1 VKRQQLVLL
10 YGGLV
15 LLVLLY
21 FFGNTT
27 PPATNS
33 PIANS
38 DNINSATLTTV
49 DVLNGAK
56 KNLTAQQ
63 SSYLAQLENSV
74 VRGDVKEQQ
83 VRVYRQLASYW
94 QDSLRNQEIAA
105 YYFGESAKLEN
116 SEKNLNF
123 AARLLLQYLMSE
135 ENPGMQTWLA
145 TNAKALF
152 EKSLQI
158 NPGNDSVQV
167 ELGACYLFGNISST
181 PMEGILK
188 IKQVADR
195 SPNNMYAQLMLGL
208 GDIKSGQYDKA
219 IERLQVVAQKE
230 PNNLQAIFN
239 LAETFE
245 RKGDKANAVIWYK
258 KVETMVNVPEAKQEI
273 EARIKTL
280 Q

>member
-1 VKRQQLVLL
+1 V
-10 YGGLV
+10 
-15 LLVLLY
+15 
-21 FFGNTT
+21 TT
-27 PPATNS
+27 A
-33 PIANS
+33 
-38 DNINSATLTTV
+38 
-49 DVLNGAK
+49 DVVNAAK
-56 KNLTAQQ
+56 KNLSAQQ

-74 VRGDVKEQQ
+74 VRGDVKEQRI
-83 VRVYRQLASYW
+83 RVYRQLASYW

-123 AARLLLQYLMSE
+123 AARLLLQYLMAE
-135 ENPGMQTWLA
+135 ENPAIQNWLG

-152 EKSLQI
+152 EQSLQI

-188 IKQVADR
+188 IKQVADKD
-195 SPNNMYAQLMLGL
+195 PNNMYAQLMLGL
-208 GDIKSGQYDKA
+208 GDVKSGQYDKA
-219 IERLQVVAQKE
+219 VERLTVVAQKE
-230 PNNLQAIFN
+230 PGNLQAVFN

-245 RKGDKANAVIWYK
+245 RKGDKRNAVIWYR
-258 KVETMVNVPEAKQEI
+258 KVEDMVNIPEAKQEI